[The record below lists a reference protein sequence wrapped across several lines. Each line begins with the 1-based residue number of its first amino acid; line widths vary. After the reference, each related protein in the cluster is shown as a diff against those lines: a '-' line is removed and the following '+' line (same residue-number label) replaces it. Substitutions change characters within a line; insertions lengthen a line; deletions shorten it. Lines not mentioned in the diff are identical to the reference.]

1 MNSRMKQYK
10 ILKMEDAAGEL
21 KQLENKNLE
30 IREGLEAMMEQYPQ
44 FAASIRKISNS
55 LVKISI

>member
-1 MNSRMKQYK
+1 MKQYK
-10 ILKMEDAAGEL
+10 ILKIEDAAGEL